1 MEKKDIYV
9 SKFHRK
15 VPIKEF
21 DTRQTLYSLVVNEN
35 RNNLQTAAIG
45 YLGYDITYGQ
55 LFESV
60 DRLADAYIKS
70 GIKKDDVV
78 AICTINSPVVQQNL
92 LALSKIGA
100 VSKWID
106 LRSKENDLIN
116 NLNDSDCRI
125 VVIFDGLTKRFESI
139 LKETNVEKVLLS
151 SPKDYL
157 PFPIRKLADW
167 KDKKEGKIISIED
180 TRFIKF
186 MDFLN
191 SGDNS
196 SALPVA
202 FEKDKPTLIVQSSGS
217 TGTPKSIV
225 HTDYNFNA
233 SVQKLAYTDV
243 PLYKGQTLYV
253 AVPPFIIYGLSN
265 SIYSAMAFEMK
276 AEMTP
281 YVEENIVYNDLGKFD
296 IPFAAPLHYRYIQSK
311 LKELLI
317 GMEELS
323 LESGLKAKRELKK
336 YVKEYERVVRGLQR
350 TTVLVSGGDK
360 ISTEEI
366 VDMQHAFDKV
376 IVNGY
381 GNNEVVGAAIV
392 SPRFANKPGS
402 IGIPMR
408 GVEAATFDAETNERL
423 QEGEMGELCLCT
435 DTAFVEYLGNQ
446 TETHKIKQLH
456 SDGKYWIHTGDLA
469 VIDEDGYIV
478 LKGRCR
484 RIIFKEAFKICPD
497 TIENVIQKLLF
508 VKNCVVV
515 GVKDGTSKS
524 VPMAFIE
531 FESQYKGKM
540 EFLVERIKDACK
552 EALPD
557 YEIPSYYREIEKIPY
572 TDNNKQD
579 FRLLEEL
586 GNEYV
591 SLTKNN

>member
-1 MEKKDIYV
+1 MEKNI

-15 VPIKEF
+15 KPIKEF
-21 DTRQTLYSLVVNEN
+21 DTRQTLYSLVLDEN
-35 RNNLQTAAIG
+35 RNNLQNVAIG

-60 DRLADAYIKS
+60 DKLANAYIKA

-92 LALSKIGA
+92 LALNKIGA

-106 LRSKENDLIN
+106 LRSKEKELIR
-116 NLNDSDCRI
+116 NLNESDCRI
-125 VVIFDGLTKRFESI
+125 VVIFDGLTPAFENI

-157 PFPIRKLADW
+157 PFPIRKLAEW
-167 KDKKEGKIISIED
+167 KDKKDGKVVSIED

-191 SGDNS
+191 SGNNS
-196 SALPVA
+196 PVLPAA
-202 FEKDKPTLIVQSSGS
+202 FDKDKPTLIVQSSGS

-233 SVQKLAYTDV
+233 SVQKLAYTDL
-243 PLYKGQTLYV
+243 PLYKGHTLYV

-265 SIYSAMAFEMK
+265 SIYSAMVFEMK

-281 YVEENIVYNDLGKFD
+281 YIEENTVYNDLGKFD
-296 IPFAAPLHYRYIQSK
+296 VPFAAPLHYRYIQNK
-311 LKELLI
+311 LKELLFKI
-317 GMEELS
+317 EELS
-323 LESGLKAKRELKK
+323 LKNSFKAKNELK
-336 YVKEYERVVRGLQR
+336 EYMQEYGRVIKGLQR
-350 TTVLVSGGDK
+350 TTALVSGGDK

-366 VDMQHAFDKV
+366 IDMQHAFDKV

-408 GVEAATFDAETNERL
+408 GVEAAAFNVETNERL

-435 DTAFVEYLGNQ
+435 DTAFVEYLGNSA
-446 TETHKIKQLH
+446 ETHKIKQLH

-469 VIDEDGYIV
+469 VIDKDGYII

-484 RIIFKEAFKICPD
+484 RIIYREAFKICPD

-515 GVKDGTSKS
+515 GVKDRTSKS

-540 EFLVERIKDACK
+540 ELLVEQIKVACK

-557 YEIPSYYREIEKIPY
+557 YELPAYYREIEKIPY

-591 SLTKNN
+591 SLTENI